1 MKNKFQAPT
10 DNPDE
15 ITAEKTDV
23 NSKWDQIRT
32 IFQKTSEYCLGFN
45 LGKKMKKL
53 ITPGTWKVIEERRNM
68 NKKIL
73 DTKSERLQERH
84 KASYRELDKTV
95 KPMARADKRA
105 YIEDLARQAEEAAE
119 KGEQGKIYKITRQI
133 CGKFQSTNDAPIKD
147 KNGRLLTT

>member
-1 MKNKFQAPT
+1 
-10 DNPDE
+10 
-15 ITAEKTDV
+15 
-23 NSKWDQIRT
+23 
-32 IFQKTSEYCLGFN
+32 
-45 LGKKMKKL
+45 
-53 ITPGTWKVIEERRNM
+53 M

-73 DTKSERLQERH
+73 DTKSERLQEGH

-133 CGKFQSTNDAPIKD
+133 CSKFHSTNDVPIKY
-147 KNGRLLTT
+147 KNGRLLTIEDEQKA